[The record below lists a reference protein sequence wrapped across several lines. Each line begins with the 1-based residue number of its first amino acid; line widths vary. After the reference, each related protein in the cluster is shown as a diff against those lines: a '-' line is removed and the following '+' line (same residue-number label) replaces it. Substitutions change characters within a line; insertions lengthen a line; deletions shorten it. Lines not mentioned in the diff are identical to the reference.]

1 VRLLAE
7 PLQDLLLN
15 YGGHENALGFS
26 MDRRNWEPYL
36 ARLEIEIGFIS
47 LQEVSPTDADTIDA
61 ELPRRYMTPDIFKI
75 VDRFEPYGTGNKPL
89 VFAARELKVLDSRFL
104 GKTRPKHI
112 KLTVDAGEYKWP
124 AILWDGINKPA
135 ADINAGDTVDM
146 LYTFNRNW
154 YKGIEYPQIIIR
166 DICKSAVI

>member
-1 VRLLAE
+1 
-7 PLQDLLLN
+7 
-15 YGGHENALGFS
+15 

-47 LQEVSPTDADTIDA
+47 LQEVSPTEADAIDA
-61 ELPRRYMTPDIFKI
+61 ELPRRYMTPDIFEI

-89 VFAARELKVLDSRFL
+89 VFATWKLKVLDSRFL

-112 KLTVDAGEYKWP
+112 KLTVDAGEHKWQ
-124 AILWDGINKPA
+124 AILWDSVGTSA
-135 ADINAGDTVDM
+135 VDINAGDAVDM
-146 LYTFNRNW
+146 FYAFNRNW

-166 DICKSAVI
+166 DICKSAVV